1 MAAREYS
8 TWRAFLADLE
18 LIFANARHFN
28 KAAHPVH
35 KAAVEVH
42 AKCLRF
48 LEERDGAALEKA
60 AREVAPVPL
69 HPCLSCFEREHCSVL
84 EPLWLLCA

>member
-1 MAAREYS
+1 MPQVAAREYS

-28 KAAHPVH
+28 KAIHPVH

-42 AKCLRF
+42 AKCLKF
-48 LEERDGAALEKA
+48 LEEREGAALEKA
-60 AREVAPVPL
+60 AREARPFL
-69 HPCLSCFEREHCSVL
+69 LQPCLL
-84 EPLWLLCA
+84 A